1 MATVIQIKRSSG
13 STAPTTTQLSE
24 AELAY
29 TQDASNDGASA
40 KLYIESVD
48 SGSSAVIHEV
58 GGKYFT
64 DIINAA
70 TDSNTAST
78 LVKRDSSGNFSAGTI
93 TADLTGDVTGDV
105 TGNLTGDVT
114 GDVTG
119 NVTGN
124 ITGNVTG
131 NITATTVTAS
141 GTVQFGSL
149 SDGTITATGL
159 VDEDN
164 MVSDSATLIPTQQSV
179 KAYVDS
185 VAAAAYDLDFSGDSG
200 TGVIEQAETLAITGD
215 TGITTTASGNGLS
228 IDLDDTAVTPGS
240 YGSATA
246 IPTFTVDAQGRLTAA
261 GTASISSSFT
271 ISDNANTPATDTFNN
286 GETLTFAGGTGVTSA
301 VTNNTVTLS
310 IGQAVGTGDS
320 VTFAGITGP
329 LTGNV
334 TGNVT
339 GNLTGDVTGNADT
352 ATALETA
359 RTING
364 VSFDGTA
371 NITTLTAGTGVTVSG
386 TAVSIG
392 QDVGT
397 SDDVQFNDLQV
408 DGNAIVTGNLTVNG
422 TTTTLSTTNSVISD
436 TLIELG
442 NGTTGSPAND
452 TGLVLERGDSDNAFI
467 GFDESADKFIVGT
480 GSFTGA
486 STGNL
491 SITTGTLVA
500 NIEDNNT
507 TITGGSI
514 TGITDLAVADGGTGV
529 STFTSNG
536 VIYGNGSGALN
547 VTAAGTEGQ
556 LLIADASGVPGFAD
570 IDCGTF

>member
-1 MATVIQIKRSSG
+1 MSTVIQIKRSSG
-13 STAPTTTQLSE
+13 STAPTTSQLAE

-40 KLYIESVD
+40 KLNIESVD

-78 LVKRDSSGNFSAGTI
+78 LVKRDSSGNFNGGTI
-93 TADLTGDVTGDV
+93 TGSTLTDGTLSAASGA
-105 TGNLTGDVT
+105 
-114 GDVTG
+114 
-119 NVTGN
+119 
-124 ITGNVTG
+124 ITGAT
-131 NITATTVTAS
+131 NITAS
-141 GTVQFGSL
+141 GTVQFGSI
-149 SDGTITATGL
+149 SDGTITVTAF

-164 MVSDSATLIPTQQSV
+164 MASDSATLIPTQQSV

-185 VAAAAYDLDFSGDSG
+185 VASAAFDLDFSGDSG

-240 YGSATA
+240 YGSTTSVPV
-246 IPTFTVDAQGRLTAA
+246 ITVDQQGRLTAA
-261 GTASISSSFT
+261 STASIATSFT
-271 ISDNANTPATDTFNN
+271 ISDNAGTPATDTFNN

-320 VTFAGITGP
+320 VTFAGVTAP

-392 QDVGT
+392 QAIGT
-397 SDDVQFNDLQV
+397 GDNVQFNDLQV
-408 DGNAIVTGNLTVNG
+408 DGNATVTGNLTVNG

-500 NIEDNNT
+500 NLEDNNT

-536 VIYGNGSGALN
+536 VLYGNGSGALN

>member
-13 STAPTTTQLSE
+13 STAPTTSQLSE

-29 TQDASNDGASA
+29 TQDASNNGASA

-48 SGSSAVIHEV
+48 SGASAVIHEV

-70 TDSNTAST
+70 TDSNTANT
-78 LVKRDSSGNFSAGTI
+78 LVKRDGSGNFNGGTI
-93 TADLTGDVTGDV
+93 TGSTLTDGTLSAASGA
-105 TGNLTGDVT
+105 
-114 GDVTG
+114 
-119 NVTGN
+119 
-124 ITGNVTG
+124 ITGAT
-131 NITATTVTAS
+131 NITAS
-141 GTVQFGSL
+141 GTVQFGSI
-149 SDGTITATGL
+149 SDGTITVTAF

-200 TGVIEQAETLAITGD
+200 TGVIEQAETLAITGA
-215 TGITTTASGNGLS
+215 TGITTAASGNGLS

-240 YGSATA
+240 YGSTTSVPV
-246 IPTFTVDAQGRLTAA
+246 ITVDQQGRLTSAS
-261 GTASISSSFT
+261 TASIATSFT
-271 ISDNANTPATDTFNN
+271 ISDNAGTPVTDTFNN
-286 GETLTFAGGTGVTSA
+286 GETLTFAGGTGVTTA
-301 VTNNTVTLS
+301 VTNNTVTFSL
-310 IGQAVGTGDS
+310 GQAVATTD
-320 VTFAGITGP
+320 
-329 LTGNV
+329 NV
-334 TGNVT
+334 T
-339 GNLTGDVTGNADT
+339 
-352 ATALETA
+352 
-359 RTING
+359 
-364 VSFDGTA
+364 
-371 NITTLTAGTGVTVSG
+371 
-386 TAVSIG
+386 
-392 QDVGT
+392 
-397 SDDVQFNDLQV
+397 FNDLAV
-408 DGNAIVTGNLTVNG
+408 SGNATVTGNLTVNG

-442 NGTTGSPAND
+442 NGTTGAPAND
-452 TGLVLERGDSDNAFI
+452 TGIVLERGDSDNAFI

-491 SITTGTLVA
+491 TITTGTLVA
-500 NIEDNNT
+500 NLEDNNT
-507 TITGGSI
+507 AITGGSI

-536 VIYGNGSGALN
+536 VLYGNGASALN

-556 LLIADASGVPGFAD
+556 LLVANASGVPVFAD

>member
-1 MATVIQIKRSSG
+1 
-13 STAPTTTQLSE
+13 
-24 AELAY
+24 
-29 TQDASNDGASA
+29 
-40 KLYIESVD
+40 
-48 SGSSAVIHEV
+48 
-58 GGKYFT
+58 
-64 DIINAA
+64 
-70 TDSNTAST
+70 
-78 LVKRDSSGNFSAGTI
+78 
-93 TADLTGDVTGDV
+93 
-105 TGNLTGDVT
+105 LTGDVT

-185 VAAAAYDLDFSGDSG
+185 QTSAAFDLDFSGDTG
-200 TGVIEQAETLAITGD
+200 TGVIEQAETFAITGD
-215 TGITTTASGNGLS
+215 TGITTTASGNGLA
-228 IDLDDTAVTPGS
+228 IDLDDTAVTAGS

-246 IPTFTVDAQGRLTAA
+246 IPTFTVDAQGRLTSA

-320 VTFAGITGP
+320 VTFAGVTAP
-329 LTGNV
+329 L

-392 QDVGT
+392 QAIGT

-500 NIEDNNT
+500 NLEDNNT

-536 VIYGNGSGALN
+536 VLYGNGASALN

-556 LLIADASGVPGFAD
+556 ILVANSSGVPGFAD